1 MNTDT
6 LTATPSAIAH
16 IKKMLTK
23 RGSGI
28 GMRLAVKDTGCSGKS
43 YVVSLVDSTDEKDHV
58 YSIEDNLIVCVDP
71 YSYVFV
77 SGTTIDYVRQGLN
90 GKFMFHN
97 PHEKN
102 SCGCGESFNV

>member
-1 MNTDT
+1 MITVT
-6 LTATPSAIAH
+6 ESALAH

-28 GMRLAVKDTGCSGKS
+28 GLRLSIKDSGCSGKS
-43 YVVSLVDSTDEKDHV
+43 YVVSLIDSTDEKDHV
-58 YSIEDNLIVCVDP
+58 YSIGDNIVVCVDA

-77 SGTTIDYVRQGLN
+77 SGTTIDYERTGLN
-90 GKFMFHN
+90 GKLVFHN
-97 PHEKN
+97 PHQKS